1 MPPPSPRDMRN
12 SQRSAQ
18 KRSIAHNRSL
28 EFTSLEDCDN
38 LMLKTCMGGKR
49 KCSQGLEDSAAT
61 TGTARGNNGEAR
73 QEEDV
78 VQERKHSP
86 KKRASPEKRGEARRE
101 DERLAF
107 TETLQRGGLLLQGAC
122 VLPTATTQQQHDLF
136 ASGANLIKRPRSA
149 SRASSSGHVS
159 HTSSPDEKATGV
171 ANSDN
176 GRHSRLSGRGLHS
189 AVKLLTRA
197 ASSSSLINGGRSS
210 SRNGSFNSIS
220 YPFSST
226 GSSSGSLMASSTGV
240 LSAAVT
246 RMRDIETPP
255 GAPDALEAHK
265 VLVHC
270 PPPLRRTT
278 HADRRADQVA
288 PRGLSLANR
297 RAVQAQPH
305 GLSLM

>member
-18 KRSIAHNRSL
+18 KRTIAHNRSL

-38 LMLKTCMGGKR
+38 RMLKTCIRGKR
-49 KCSQGLEDSAAT
+49 ICSKGLEDSAAT

-78 VQERKHSP
+78 VQ
-86 KKRASPEKRGEARRE
+86 KREHDSPEKRGEARRE

-122 VLPTATTQQQHDLF
+122 VLPTATTPQQHDLF

-197 ASSSSLINGGRSS
+197 ASSSSLMSIRGRSSSLRS

-220 YPFSST
+220 YPFSSN

-240 LSAAVT
+240 LSAAAT
-246 RMRDIETPP
+246 RMRDMETPP

-270 PPPLRRTT
+270 PPPLRSTM
-278 HADRRADQVA
+278 HANRRADQVA
-288 PRGLSLANR
+288 SRGLSL
-297 RAVQAQPH
+297 
-305 GLSLM
+305 M